1 MFFIRAIFWFS
12 LVMLF
17 IPIGDDGGEGGPA
30 GISGEQTLAAVQ
42 AAAHDLAGFCER
54 NPATCNTAG
63 ALVIQYGQKVRTGA
77 GELVARLDEKLAAT
91 PTDAVHTGSVSKAD
105 E

>member
-1 MFFIRAIFWFS
+1 MFIIRAIFWFS

-17 IPIGDDGGEGGPA
+17 IPIGDEGGDSQPA

-42 AAAHDLAGFCER
+42 SAASDLAGFCER
-54 NPATCNTAG
+54 NRATCETAG
-63 ALVIQYGQKVRTGA
+63 ALLVQYGQKVRTGA
-77 GELVARLDEKLAAT
+77 GELVAKLDETLAAT
-91 PTDAVHTGSVSKAD
+91 PTDALHTGSVSTAD